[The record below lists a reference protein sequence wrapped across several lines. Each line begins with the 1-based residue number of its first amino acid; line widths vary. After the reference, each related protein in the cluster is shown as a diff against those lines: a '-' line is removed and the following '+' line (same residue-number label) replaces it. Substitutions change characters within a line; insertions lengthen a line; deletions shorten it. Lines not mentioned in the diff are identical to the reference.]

1 LFLKSKEI
9 LLFEIVYYVEE
20 LVCRKDLFVFLLYS
34 LERESVNG
42 RRGGFGYVFMV
53 WLIGNAVLK
62 VISICIQKTFDAAW
76 LHSENR
82 RFN

>member
-1 LFLKSKEI
+1 MLALFI
-9 LLFEIVYYVEE
+9 G
-20 LVCRKDLFVFLLYS
+20 
-34 LERESVNG
+34 ERISEWKK
-42 RRGGFGYVFMV
+42 GGFWSFGYVFMV

-82 RFN
+82 TGTLLLIDTSQ

>member
-34 LERESVNG
+34 LERESMNG
-42 RRGGFGYVFMV
+42 RKGGFG
-53 WLIGNAVLK
+53 VL
-62 VISICIQKTFDAAW
+62 VMFLW
-76 LHSENR
+76 
-82 RFN
+82 FG